1 MMVIVI
7 LIFIFKNLLKYFYS
21 LEKFMPTFTGDEMDI
36 RVDPDLSEGG
46 SLHIW
51 VAHDE
56 TIFESNDGK
65 KEGWHP
71 VNEQPL
77 MKKSRG
83 RSLHVSDFVT
93 ETIGWLKL
101 SEDQKLEVGNNM
113 PHEARIIIS
122 PGKNNDGWWNLDKL
136 IKQVKFLSVNLVYT

>member
-1 MMVIVI
+1 
-7 LIFIFKNLLKYFYS
+7 
-21 LEKFMPTFTGDEMDI
+21 MPAFTGDEMDTRI
-36 RVDPDLSEGG
+36 DPDLSEGD

-56 TIFESNDGK
+56 TVFESNDGK

-93 ETIGWLKL
+93 ETVGWLRL
-101 SEDQKLEVGNNM
+101 SEEQKLEVSDNM

-122 PGKNNDGWWNLDKL
+122 PGKNNDGWWNLDQL
-136 IKQVKFLSVNLVYT
+136 IKQVNF